1 MKKMTLIEKEE
12 VPILL
17 DLRKLRDESKFTD
30 VILCLSDGKEIPSH
44 KAILGCR
51 SSAFEAM
58 FSHDKM
64 LENQD
69 NRVKIDDIS
78 SEIMEMIL
86 NFVYGEEINVE
97 MEYAR
102 DIITAA
108 DKVSLMWNNF
118 KIIFTLFT
126 VRFAAIN

>member
-1 MKKMTLIEKEE
+1 MEKMTFIEKEE

-51 SSAFEAM
+51 SSVFEAM

-64 LENQD
+64 SENQD

-78 SEIMEMIL
+78 SEIMEIIL
-86 NFVYGEEINVE
+86 NFVYGKDINVE

-102 DIITAA
+102 DIIAAA
-108 DKVSLMWNNF
+108 DKVSLM
-118 KIIFTLFT
+118 
-126 VRFAAIN
+126 

>member
-1 MKKMTLIEKEE
+1 MTLIEKEE

-51 SSAFEAM
+51 SSVFEAM
-58 FSHDKM
+58 FSHGKM

-78 SEIMEMIL
+78 SEIMEIIL
-86 NFVYGEEINVE
+86 NFVYGKDINVE

-102 DIITAA
+102 DIIAAA
-108 DKVSLMWNNF
+108 DKVSLMLINF
-118 KIIFTLFT
+118 KIIFILFT